1 MVTDGTFPVSTQE
14 NRFKQSST
22 ALLAITFIIFTA
34 YSVSK
39 FMIQRATNFGLDVSF
54 HTVLS
59 PARKEARC
67 LRSCQ

>member
-1 MVTDGTFPVSTQE
+1 
-14 NRFKQSST
+14 
-22 ALLAITFIIFTA
+22 
-34 YSVSK
+34 
-39 FMIQRATNFGLDVSF
+39 MIQRATNFGLDVSF